1 MNMILRDH
9 FFDSFFNN
17 FGKFERD
24 ISHYDIIENEESF
37 NIQIELAG
45 IRKEHLS
52 IKVHENHLII
62 KADNKK
68 ANEKV
73 DGDYRVH
80 KRYEKSFKLH
90 SDIDQEK
97 ISCELENGILSINLP
112 KFEKKQPKEIKV
124 EVK

>member
-52 IKVHENHLII
+52 IKVHESHLII
-62 KADNKK
+62 KAGNKK
-68 ANEKV
+68 SK
-73 DGDYRVH
+73 
-80 KRYEKSFKLH
+80 
-90 SDIDQEK
+90 
-97 ISCELENGILSINLP
+97 
-112 KFEKKQPKEIKV
+112 
-124 EVK
+124 